1 MVCVISF
8 CSNSG
13 GLTKILNLS
22 ELRRSR
28 RISRFITVLY
38 LLWFFCKLLIKS
50 MYHQIINHSSNKLK
64 KIQPLTEEQGF
75 ELSQMVEPDSVGEI
89 EPLNSRLAGNV
100 MEHSFSTLL
109 QEQEKTESTASEDS
123 LDLVR
128 EDECASAE
136 ETRTRKWSLIF
147 ITFFSSFL

>member
-1 MVCVISF
+1 
-8 CSNSG
+8 
-13 GLTKILNLS
+13 
-22 ELRRSR
+22 
-28 RISRFITVLY
+28 
-38 LLWFFCKLLIKS
+38 
-50 MYHQIINHSSNKLK
+50 
-64 KIQPLTEEQGF
+64 
-75 ELSQMVEPDSVGEI
+75 MVEPDSVGEI

-147 ITFFSSFL
+147 IAVFSSLP